1 MPNLPEAAHQLF
13 AQQHGVA
20 ATTQLIDVGLQRR
33 QIEHLSRR
41 GDIRLVIRGVYQTP
55 SVRLD
60 GLGRAAAVCLARPD
74 VVVAGVTAGS
84 IWGFRRLPPD
94 ARTHVIAPPSANP
107 AITQWVV
114 AYRTDAIR
122 PADIIAR
129 RDGVRITTR
138 ERTAFDL
145 ARSLAPDD
153 LLSVIE
159 QAMADGRT
167 DEHELRRVAA
177 DWLTPRRPWAYTF
190 LDQLD
195 RRLAG
200 GPAESHLEV
209 RVGEALRLRNVRGV
223 VRQFPIDLPRYGAAR
238 FDLAVPHLKLAIEI
252 DGHPAHGETSG
263 RRNDRR
269 RDRAARRLGWHVHRI
284 SAEDYEH
291 RFDESIEAI
300 VALITARRAA

>member
-1 MPNLPEAAHQLF
+1 MSHLPATAHQLF
-13 AQQHGVA
+13 ARQHGVA
-20 ATTQLIDVGLQRR
+20 ATTQLLEAGLHRR
-33 QIEHLSRR
+33 QIETISRC

-55 SVRLD
+55 SVQLD
-60 GLGRAAAVCLARPD
+60 GFGRAAAVCLARPD
-74 VVVAGVTAGS
+74 VVVSGVTAGS

-107 AITQWVV
+107 AIARWVV
-114 AYRTDAIR
+114 AYRTDAIHA
-122 PADIIAR
+122 ADIITR
-129 RDGVRITTR
+129 RDGIRITTR

-145 ARSLAPDD
+145 ARALAPDD

-159 QAMADGRT
+159 QVMADGHA

-209 RVGEALRLRNVRGV
+209 RFGDALRSRGVRGV
-223 VRQFPIDLPRYGAAR
+223 VRQFPIELPRYGAAR
-238 FDLAVPHLKLAIEI
+238 FDLAVPHLTLAIEI
-252 DGHPAHGETSG
+252 DGHPVHGETGG

-269 RDRAARRLGWHVHRI
+269 RDRAARRLGWHVHRV
-284 SAEDYEH
+284 SAQDYEH
-291 RFDESIEAI
+291 RFAESVDAV